1 MYDTKTIEKA
11 RIDFR
16 VFLFL
21 MWRFLGL
28 PDPTPIQYDI
38 AYYLQ
43 HGPKRKCILAFRG
56 VGKSWITSA
65 YVLWKLWNKCDW
77 KNLIVSASKDR
88 ADGFSVFTKR
98 LIMDWPLLAELKPK
112 DGQRDAVIAFDVGGA
127 TPDQS
132 PSVKSIGI
140 TGQLTGSRA
149 DTIISDDVEVL
160 NNSATSD
167 MREKLRER
175 TKEYSAIIK
184 PHDDAEIIYLGTPQT
199 EDSIYN
205 HLPETFDIRVWP
217 ARVPTEKQRDYYG
230 KKLAP
235 IIVKMTNYGET
246 TDPARFTD
254 EDLLVREVEYGKAG
268 FTLQFMLNTQLS
280 DHQKYPLKVRDF
292 VIMDVPPF
300 RAPLTIE
307 WLPDYKREVKDLPNL
322 AMTGDKFFAYASAS
336 EEFSEYTGSVMS
348 IDPSG
353 RGKDETGYAVVKMLN
368 GYLWVRRCGG
378 LPGGYEP
385 ETLKALSAIA
395 AEEKVN
401 YVIVESNFGD
411 GMFTELI
418 KPILAKI
425 HPCAIEEVRHS
436 QQKERRIIETIEPL
450 LNLHKLVLDPKVIQ
464 ADFETAQQY
473 DGDARFTK
481 SLIYQ
486 LTRVCLDR
494 GALKHDDRLDALAIA
509 CSYFV
514 DAVAQDAEK
523 GLSKAKDAALEKEL
537 ARYMEH
543 TLGRPASF
551 LGDLGHVRA
560 HRSGQQFASGGARM
574 LR

>member
-11 RIDFR
+11 RSDFR

-65 YVLWKLWNKCDW
+65 YVLWLLWNSRDW

-88 ADGFSVFTKR
+88 ADAFSVFTKR
-98 LIMDWPLLAELKPK
+98 LIMDWPLLQEMRPK
-112 DGQRDAVIAFDVGGA
+112 EGQRDAVIAFDVAGA
-127 TPDQS
+127 APDQS

-167 MREKLRER
+167 MREKLKER
-175 TKEYSAIIK
+175 IKEYSAIIK

-205 HLPETFDIRVWP
+205 HLPETFDIRIWP
-217 ARVPTEKQRDYYG
+217 GRVPTPKEREYYG
-230 KKLAP
+230 NRLAP
-235 IIVKMTNYGET
+235 IITKMTNYGET
-246 TDPARFTD
+246 TDPARFSN
-254 EDLLVREVEYGKAG
+254 EDLLVRELEYGKAG

-280 DHQKYPLKVRDF
+280 DHQKYPLKVRDLI
-292 VIMDVPPF
+292 VMDVPPF
-300 RAPLTIE
+300 RAPLSVE
-307 WLPDYKREVKDLPNL
+307 WMPDYKREEKTLPNL
-322 AMTGDKFFAYASAS
+322 AMTGDKFFLFSAVS
-336 EEFSEYTGSVMS
+336 EEFKEYTGSVMS

-353 RGKDETGYAVVKMLN
+353 RGKDETGYAVIKMLN

-385 ETLKALSAIA
+385 ETLKALAAIA

-418 KPILAKI
+418 KPILSKI
-425 HPCAIEEVRHS
+425 HPCVIEEVRHS
-436 QQKERRIIETIEPL
+436 QQKERRIIETLEPL
-450 LNLHKLVLDPKVIQ
+450 LNLHKLIIDPKVIQ
-464 ADFETAQQY
+464 KDYETAQQY
-473 DGDARFTK
+473 DGDSRFTK

-486 LTRVCLDR
+486 LTRVCLDK

-509 CSYFV
+509 ASYFV

-523 GLSKAKDAALEKEL
+523 GVEKAKEEALMKEL
-537 ARYMEH
+537 GRYMEH
-543 TLGRPASF
+543 ALGRPA
-551 LGDLGHVRA
+551 A
-560 HRSGQQFASGGARM
+560 RSGASGAIRDHRGGVTLGRGGARM
-574 LR
+574 LQ